1 MYSARPL
8 EAVGESSVSV
18 VAGVRTVTTN
28 KNERGTSPR
37 CAALFAYMKPSI
49 LSPITNFRKAHVT
62 SDCEGMRRQHILRMI
77 SPLICLAFVI
87 T

>member
-1 MYSARPL
+1 MF
-8 EAVGESSVSV
+8 
-18 VAGVRTVTTN
+18 
-28 KNERGTSPR
+28 
-37 CAALFAYMKPSI
+37 LFLIEHRIGGGRA
-49 LSPITNFRKAHVT
+49 AHVT